1 MSTAT
6 LFRRFNFI
14 LLCNIMDKFE
24 NIIEAG
30 SFTDPKNEIFNK
42 PYIKTNNG

>member
-1 MSTAT
+1 METIS

-14 LLCNIMDKFE
+14 LLCNIMDKFG

-30 SFTDPKNEIFNK
+30 SFTNPKNEIFNK
-42 PYIKTNNG
+42 PYIKNK